1 MTSDQSTPKQ
11 ITMFDAMSLLEFSED
26 KLYVSSL
33 DVAHHFEKQHN
44 NVLRA
49 IEALECSAEF
59 RALNFERSSYASV
72 QNRQIPIYRLTRDG
86 FTMLVMGFTGPKAA
100 FWRERYIQAFNV
112 MEAELL
118 KRHIIHAETR
128 GRSKTIR
135 VAATDSY
142 KDHGATEWFHYTNNT
157 DAIYE
162 IMYGGTAA
170 QLRKKWRLAPKA
182 NVRDHLTTDQ
192 LNTIIQ
198 IEGAITLQLE
208 ARHITNP
215 ADQLRVVR
223 HVALSYR
230 NLIDAPLALIGMTP
244 SADDLSHRL
253 DDAASIQ

>member
-1 MTSDQSTPKQ
+1 MSKDQSKATQ
-11 ITMFDAMSLLEFSED
+11 ITMFDAMSLLEFAHD

-33 DVAHHFEKQHN
+33 DVAHHFEKLHY

-59 RALNFERSSYASV
+59 RALNFEVSSYPTQ
-72 QNRQIPIYRLTRDG
+72 QNRQLPMYRMTRDG
-86 FTMLVMGFTGPKAA
+86 FSMLVMSFTGTKAA
-100 FWRERYIQAFNV
+100 FWRERYIQAFNLL
-112 MEAELL
+112 ESELL
-118 KRHIIHAETR
+118 KRHIVHAETR
-128 GRSKTIR
+128 GRSKTVR

-170 QLRKKWRLAPKA
+170 QLRRKWGLGQKA
-182 NVRDHLTTDQ
+182 NLRDHLTTDQ
-192 LNTIIQ
+192 LDTIIQ
-198 IEGAITLQLE
+198 IEGAITLQLD
-208 ARHITNP
+208 ARKITNP

-230 NLIDAPLALIGMTP
+230 NILETPLPLTGG
-244 SADDLSHRL
+244 
-253 DDAASIQ
+253 

>member
-1 MTSDQSTPKQ
+1 MSNEPITPTQ

-33 DVAHHFEKQHN
+33 DVANHFEKLHY
-44 NVLRA
+44 NVLRS
-49 IEALECSAEF
+49 IEALECSPEF
-59 RALNFERSSYASV
+59 RALNFEASSYPTP
-72 QNRQIPIYRLTRDG
+72 QNKQMPMFRLTRDA
-86 FTMLVMGFTGPKAA
+86 FSMLVMSFTGTKAA
-100 FWRERYIQAFNV
+100 FWRERYIQAFNL

-118 KRHIIHAETR
+118 KRHIVHAETR

-142 KDHGATEWFHYTNNT
+142 KEHGATEWFHYSNNT

-162 IMYGGTAA
+162 IMFGGTAA
-170 QLRKKWRLAPKA
+170 QLRKQWSLPTKA
-182 NVRDHLTTDQ
+182 NIRDNLKTDQ

-208 ARHITNP
+208 ARQIQNP

-230 NLIDAPLALIGMTP
+230 SIMEAPLPLAGVARP
-244 SADDLSHRL
+244 AV
-253 DDAASIQ
+253 

>member
-11 ITMFDAMSLLEFSED
+11 ITMFDAESLLEFSED

-33 DVAHHFEKQHN
+33 DVAHHFEKLHY

-49 IEALECSAEF
+49 IEAIECSDEF
-59 RALNFERSSYASV
+59 RALNFEGSSYSTV
-72 QNRQIPIYRLTRDG
+72 QNKKIPIYRLTRDG
-86 FTMLVMGFTGPKAA
+86 FAMLVMGFTGPKAA
-100 FWRERYIQAFNV
+100 FWRERYIQAFNL
-112 MEAELL
+112 MEAALL

-142 KDHGATEWFHYTNNT
+142 RDHGATEWFHYTNNT

-170 QLRKKWRLAPKA
+170 QIRKKWGLAAKA
-182 NVRDHLTTDQ
+182 NVREHLTTDQ
-192 LNTIIQ
+192 LNAIIQ

-208 ARHITNP
+208 ARQITNP

-230 NLIDAPLALIGMTP
+230 NLIDAPLPLIGMTP
-244 SADDLSHRL
+244 SADDLIRQG
-253 DDAASIQ
+253 DAASIQ

>member
-1 MTSDQSTPKQ
+1 MSTDETKPTQ
-11 ITMFDAMSLLEFSED
+11 ITMFDAMSLLEFSHD

-33 DVAHHFEKQHN
+33 DVAYHFDKLHY
-44 NVLRA
+44 NVLRS
-49 IEALECSAEF
+49 IEALECSSEF
-59 RALNFERSSYASV
+59 RALNFEVSSYPTP
-72 QNRQIPIYRLTRDG
+72 QNKQMPMFRMTRDG
-86 FTMLVMGFTGPKAA
+86 FSMLVMSFTGPKAA
-100 FWRERYIQAFNV
+100 FWRERYIQAFNL

-118 KRHIIHAETR
+118 KRHIVHAETR

-142 KDHGATEWFHYTNNT
+142 KQHGATEWFHYTNNT

-162 IMYGGTAA
+162 IMFGGTAA
-170 QLRKKWRLAPKA
+170 NLRAQWGLPKKA
-182 NVRDHLTTDQ
+182 NVRDHLTTAQ

-208 ARHITNP
+208 ARQITNP

-230 NLIDAPLALIGMTP
+230 NIIEAPLPLTGSPRQTPLPAL
-244 SADDLSHRL
+244 H
-253 DDAASIQ
+253 

>member
-1 MTSDQSTPKQ
+1 MTTDKTTPTQ

-72 QNRQIPIYRLTRDG
+72 QNKQIPIYRLTRDG

-142 KDHGATEWFHYTNNT
+142 RDHGATEWFHYTNNT

-162 IMYGGTAA
+162 IVYGGTAA
-170 QLRKKWRLAPKA
+170 QLRRKWGLAPKA

-208 ARHITNP
+208 ARQITNP

-230 NLIDAPLALIGMTP
+230 NLIEAPLPLVGMIP
-244 SADDLSHRL
+244 SADDFIRL

>member
-1 MTSDQSTPKQ
+1 MTTDEPKQTQ

-33 DVAHHFEKQHN
+33 DVAHHFDKLHY
-44 NVLRA
+44 NVLRS
-49 IEALECSAEF
+49 IEALECSQEF
-59 RALNFERSSYASV
+59 RALNFEGSSYPTA
-72 QNRQIPIYRLTRDG
+72 QGKQMPMYRMTRDG
-86 FTMLVMGFTGPKAA
+86 FTMLVMGFTGAKAA
-100 FWRERYIQAFNV
+100 YWRERYIQAFNL

-118 KRHIIHAETR
+118 KRHIVHAETR

-142 KDHGATEWFHYTNNT
+142 KEHGATEWFHYTNNT

-162 IMYGGTAA
+162 IMFGGTAA
-170 QLRKKWRLAPKA
+170 QLRQKWGLAPRA

-198 IEGAITLQLE
+198 IEGTITLQLE
-208 ARHITNP
+208 ARAITSP

-223 HVALSYR
+223 HVSLSYR
-230 NLIDAPLALIGMTP
+230 NLIEAPLSLSANITGP
-244 SADDLSHRL
+244 SG
-253 DDAASIQ
+253 AASIQ

>member
-1 MTSDQSTPKQ
+1 MSSDQSKPTQ
-11 ITMFDAMSLLEFSED
+11 ISMFDAMSLLEFSED

-33 DVAHHFEKQHN
+33 DVAHHFEKLHY
-44 NVLRA
+44 NVLRS
-49 IEALECSAEF
+49 IEALECSVEF
-59 RALNFERSSYASV
+59 RALNFEASSYATV
-72 QNRQIPIYRLTRDG
+72 QNKQIPIYRMTRDG

-142 KDHGATEWFHYTNNT
+142 KEHGATQWFHYTNNT

-170 QLRKKWRLAPKA
+170 HLRRQWGLPRKV
-182 NVRDHLTTDQ
+182 NVRDHLTTEQ

-208 ARHITNP
+208 ARQITNP

-230 NLIDAPLALIGMTP
+230 NLIEAPLPLIGMTP
-244 SADDLSHRL
+244 SADDPSHL
-253 DDAASIQ
+253 GEAVSIQ

>member
-1 MTSDQSTPKQ
+1 MSKDDTKPTQ
-11 ITMFDAMSLLEFSED
+11 ITMFDAMSLLEFSQD
-26 KLYVSSL
+26 RLYVSSL
-33 DVAHHFEKQHN
+33 DVAYHFDKLHY
-44 NVLRA
+44 NVLRS

-59 RALNFERSSYASV
+59 RALNFEVSSYPTT
-72 QNRQIPIYRLTRDG
+72 QKKQMPMFRMTRDG
-86 FTMLVMGFTGPKAA
+86 FSLLVMSFTGAKAA
-100 FWRERYIQAFNV
+100 YWRERYIQAFNL

-135 VAATDSY
+135 IAATDSY
-142 KDHGATEWFHYTNNT
+142 KEHGATEWFHYTNNT

-162 IMYGGTAA
+162 IMFGGTAA
-170 QLRKKWRLAPKA
+170 YLRRKCGLPRKA

-208 ARHITNP
+208 ARQITNP

-230 NLIDAPLALIGMTP
+230 NILEAPLPLTGKPIATP
-244 SADDLSHRL
+244 SVLN
-253 DDAASIQ
+253 